1 MLTAF
6 VMISADPAEIA
17 SLGNELAAIDGV
29 AEVYSVTGEE
39 DLLVVLR
46 VTDTDEIA
54 DVVTTHIAGLDG
66 ILATRTLIAF
76 RQYNPKDV
84 GFA

>member
-17 SLGNELAAIDGV
+17 ALGQQLAAIDGV

-39 DLLVVLR
+39 DLLAVVR
-46 VTDTDEIA
+46 ATDTEEIA
-54 DVVTTHIAGLDG
+54 DVVTSRIAGLDG

>member
-17 SLGNELAAIDGV
+17 SLGQELAAIDGV
-29 AEVYSVTGEE
+29 AEVYSVTGED
-39 DLLVVLR
+39 DLLAVVR
-46 VTDTDEIA
+46 VTDTEQVA
-54 DVVTTHIAGLDG
+54 DIVTTHIAGLDG
-66 ILATRTLIAF
+66 ILATRTLLAF
-76 RQYNPKDV
+76 RQYSPKDV